1 MAENPK
7 RIVVV
12 TGGSRGIGRAICQSM
27 AGADTHIYFN
37 YFNPK
42 SPDEE
47 AEKARETEKIIA
59 DAGGSAA
66 SMSVD
71 VVSETDVTAFI
82 DKIMNDAGR
91 IDVLVNNAGI
101 TRDTLLV
108 RMKTADW
115 DAVLNTNLKGTF
127 LCTKTVA
134 KTMMKQRYGR
144 IVNIASVVGA
154 TGNAGQA
161 NYSASKAGVIGFTK
175 TVAKELASRGV
186 TVNAVAPGFIETD
199 MTAVLPDKAKEAMM
213 QQIPM
218 GRIGTPGDVASA
230 VKFLVSDSAS
240 YITGQVLHING
251 GMY

>member
-1 MAENPK
+1 MAEHSK
-7 RIVVV
+7 RIIVV
-12 TGGSRGIGRAICQSM
+12 TGASRGIGRSICQYM
-27 AGADTHIYFN
+27 AGSDTHIYFN

-47 AEKARETEKIIA
+47 AQKARETEKAIT
-59 DAGGSAA
+59 DRGGSAA

-71 VVSETDVTAFI
+71 VVSEADVAAFF
-82 DKIMNDAGR
+82 DKVMDEAGR

-115 DAVLNTNLKGTF
+115 DAVLDTNLKGTF
-127 LCTKTVA
+127 LCTRMVA

-144 IVNIASVVGA
+144 IINVASVVGA

-161 NYSASKAGVIGFTK
+161 NYSASKAGVMGFTK
-175 TVAKELASRGV
+175 TVAKELAPRGV

-199 MTAVLPDKAKEAMM
+199 MTAVLPEKAKEAMM

-218 GRIGTPGDVASA
+218 GRIGKPEDVAAA
-230 VKFLVSDSAS
+230 VAFLASDNAS
-240 YITGQVLHING
+240 YITGQIIHING
-251 GMY
+251 GMF